1 MFETTDTERKI
12 GTYRDLDMDQDI
24 KSPES
29 KLKTIDNEKSKN
41 NEYEGVE
48 LKVVEDLKAKI
59 VKAKDYGHPE
69 RK

>member
-1 MFETTDTERKI
+1 MECVW
-12 GTYRDLDMDQDI
+12 
-24 KSPES
+24 
-29 KLKTIDNEKSKN
+29 EKSKN